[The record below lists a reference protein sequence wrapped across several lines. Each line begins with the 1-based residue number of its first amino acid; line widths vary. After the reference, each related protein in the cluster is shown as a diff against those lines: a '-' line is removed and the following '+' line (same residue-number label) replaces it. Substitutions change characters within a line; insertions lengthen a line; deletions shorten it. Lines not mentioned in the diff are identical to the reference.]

1 MRLYLKTGVALII
14 LLTVLMNS
22 GCRSMKNRPSKAVQ
36 KTEERQK
43 EQEEEKREEY
53 EEAKERHIS
62 IQSKD
67 TKEDMEDMQKKSKR
81 YNQNKQKFFLIR
93 WWENIVHKLKKRK
106 PRPAGH

>member
-1 MRLYLKTGVALII
+1 MQVYWKTGFAVII

-43 EQEEEKREEY
+43 EQEEQQRKEY

-67 TKEDMEDMQKKSKR
+67 TKKRMEKAQKKSER
-81 YNQNKQKFFLIR
+81 YNQNKKKFFLVR
-93 WWENIVHKLKKRK
+93 WWENIVRKFKKRRS
-106 PRPAGH
+106 RPGGH